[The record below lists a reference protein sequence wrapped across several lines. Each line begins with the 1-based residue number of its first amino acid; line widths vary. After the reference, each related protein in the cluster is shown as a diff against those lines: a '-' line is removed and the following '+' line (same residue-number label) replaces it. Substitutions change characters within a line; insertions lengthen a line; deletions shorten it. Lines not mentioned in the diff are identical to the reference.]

1 MSFDTYANLQVEI
14 LAKLNRAS
22 DTDAV
27 TRCPSWIALAEDE
40 MRMALTR
47 LMVRQGEAVD
57 NNYTITDEY
66 TDLPSG
72 FFRMRSNPVLTS
84 VSPVQILDYVAPT
97 VADKWDPYQ
106 SAAKPR
112 LWTIQ
117 NNQLRVSPPPDAS
130 YTATLSYFS
139 LPSLSASLSS
149 NWLLA
154 AHPKLYFKAALAEA
168 YDYYDDDIARDAAQA
183 DRDRMLSAIYTSDG
197 VDQQGTR
204 LRIRV
209 DGRTP

>member
-27 TRCPSWIALAEDE
+27 TRCPSWITLAEDE

-47 LMVRQGEAVD
+47 LMVRQGEVVD
-57 NNYTITDEY
+57 TAFSISSEY
-66 TDLPSG
+66 TALPTG

-84 VSPVQILDYVAPT
+84 NTPVKILDYVAPT
-97 VADKWDPYQ
+97 VADRWDPYA
-106 SAAKPR
+106 SANTPA

-117 NNQLRVSPPPDAS
+117 QNKLRVFPPPNTT
-130 YTATLSYFS
+130 YTAKLTYFS
-139 LPSLSASLSS
+139 LPSLSVSNTS
-149 NWLLA
+149 NWLLT
-154 AHPKLYFKAALAEA
+154 AHPKIYFKAALAEA
-168 YDYYDDDIARDAAQA
+168 YDYYDDAEARDTAQA

-197 VDQQGTR
+197 SDQQGTR
-204 LRIRV
+204 LRMRP
-209 DGRTP
+209 DGGTP